1 MTYPA
6 ALSGLFPI
14 GRVTRP
20 DAPHARSNGGDD
32 MDAWQASLVII
43 GAGALGGVVSAFL
56 SEDRGFA
63 LPKTVPI
70 DGSTVL
76 RPGFAGHVLVG
87 GVASFIS
94 WGLYG
99 PGSELVLL
107 GAPAGSP
114 PAGAG
119 MTAGAVAGA
128 MGVGVGGA
136 KFLSNYV
143 DKKVLRATASV
154 AAAKSADPAAAGHL
168 EVAEPTRAL
177 QIARDMAA

>member
-1 MTYPA
+1 M
-6 ALSGLFPI
+6 
-14 GRVTRP
+14 
-20 DAPHARSNGGDD
+20 N
-32 MDAWQASLVII
+32 AWQASLVIVA
-43 GAGALGGVVSAFL
+43 AGALGGVVSAFL

-63 LPKTVPI
+63 LPRTVPI

-99 PGSELVLL
+99 PGTELVLL
-107 GAPAGSP
+107 GNGSAQAG
-114 PAGAG
+114 GAG

-143 DKKVLRATASV
+143 DKKLLRATATV
-154 AAAKSADPAAAGHL
+154 AAGKGADAQAAGHL
-168 EVAEPTRAL
+168 DVAEPTAAL
-177 QIARDMAA
+177 EIARKMAA

>member
-1 MTYPA
+1 MHP
-6 ALSGLFPI
+6 
-14 GRVTRP
+14 
-20 DAPHARSNGGDD
+20 
-32 MDAWQASLVII
+32 WQASLAIVT
-43 GAGALGGVVSAFL
+43 AGALGGVVSAFL

-63 LPKTVPI
+63 LPKRVPI

-76 RPGFAGHVLVG
+76 RPGFVGHVLVG
-87 GVASFIS
+87 SVASFIS

-99 PGSELVLL
+99 PGTDLVLL
-107 GAPAGSP
+107 GGPDGSAPADV
-114 PAGAG
+114 G

-154 AAAKSADPAAAGHL
+154 AATRSADHKAADELTA
-168 EVAEPTRAL
+168 AEPTAAL
-177 QIARDMAA
+177 EIARGMAA